1 MERRFHRGF
10 TAAEKTEPKHVSLPA
25 AAAALPSA
33 SDSGAAAAI
42 DTNAVVT
49 APASRSALRVGFADI
64 QFFPI
69 LWRTALGAPSLIRVI
84 GEHVTSSVITT
95 R

>member
-1 MERRFHRGF
+1 MECGMERRFHRGF

-49 APASRSALRVGFADI
+49 APASRSALRV
-64 QFFPI
+64 PI
-69 LWRTALGAPSLIRVI
+69 VDRENPISNAAHWLIIALDRRLIVQAAYA
-84 GEHVTSSVITT
+84 
-95 R
+95 